1 MRRLDAQNGP
11 PFLFLVEIIGARD
24 GARRKSCDSM
34 PNRGPLE
41 LSLDECTA
49 LLSELPEPDLAD
61 AEDAEDKKRMNLQIK
76 IRQHIDEP
84 RKALAAAGSDGTTM
98 GTVVLSIDEVDEI
111 IDSLPPPPALG
122 SVREKLATLGR
133 TLREGA

>member
-1 MRRLDAQNGP
+1 MLKLGLLFF
-11 PFLFLVEIIGARD
+11 PFEIIGARD
-24 GARRKSCDSM
+24 GARRKSCDFRAM

-61 AEDAEDKKRMNLQIK
+61 AENAEEKKRMSLQIK

-84 RKALAAAGSDGTTM
+84 RKALTAAGSDGGAM

>member
-1 MRRLDAQNGP
+1 
-11 PFLFLVEIIGARD
+11 
-24 GARRKSCDSM
+24 M

-61 AEDAEDKKRMNLQIK
+61 AEDAEDKKRMTLQIK

-84 RKALAAAGSDGTTM
+84 RKALAAAGSDGAAM